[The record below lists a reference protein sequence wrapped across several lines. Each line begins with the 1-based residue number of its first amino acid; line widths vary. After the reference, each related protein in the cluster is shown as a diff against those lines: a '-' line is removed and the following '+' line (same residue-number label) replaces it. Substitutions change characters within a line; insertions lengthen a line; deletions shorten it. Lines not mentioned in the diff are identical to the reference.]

1 LVTAKIHFGAQVRI
15 GRLATDFSEDV
26 RGPVRIEAR
35 MVEGVPELVAID
47 PRTEALSILPSFQP
61 RDLVREAGVS
71 QDSSSFQH

>member
-1 LVTAKIHFGAQVRI
+1 
-15 GRLATDFSEDV
+15 
-26 RGPVRIEAR
+26 